1 MFIICSAPRVP
12 LMKACQQMNTMLLY
26 HTSQPIKNR
35 TIGHEDV
42 HQTRVLSITGKAD
55 HVHQVWVFQTVRVKD
70 ADIKKQNNHYHFTAP
85 THMLQADINTSNCYS
100 SPPRIK

>member
-1 MFIICSAPRVP
+1 MFITCTTSPRP
-12 LMKACQQMNTMLLY
+12 LMKARQQMNTMLLY

-35 TIGHEDV
+35 TVVHQDV

-70 ADIKKQNNHYHFTAP
+70 ADIKKQNNHYNFTEP
-85 THMLQADINTSNCYS
+85 THVLQADINTSNCYS